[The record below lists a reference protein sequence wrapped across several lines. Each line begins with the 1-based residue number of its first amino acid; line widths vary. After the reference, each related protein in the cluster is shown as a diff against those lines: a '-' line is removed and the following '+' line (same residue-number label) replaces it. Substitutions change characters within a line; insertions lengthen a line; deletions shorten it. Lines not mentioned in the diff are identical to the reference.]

1 MKKFTLITLIVVQG
15 LCSSAQNR
23 NLLKYFIH
31 IKVDS
36 IIDTRYI
43 SRESANLCSSF
54 EDENVSDSIT
64 LKYFF
69 GNKPENLYFENELY
83 NSDEN
88 TYSYETLK
96 KIVCPLFLKTYEGNS
111 YLLCYEILNI
121 MYLSFYDAKRDIL
134 GPTYEVG
141 DYSHYVGEQMT
152 SSIVFPN
159 GYIASIEITDEG
171 IVYYRLL
178 SIDLNSKSFNLIK
191 SIEINGQNLDDKE
204 KNEKLYPIL
213 GINEKGELIK

>member
-1 MKKFTLITLIVVQG
+1 MKSLTIISLLLALS
-15 LCSSAQNR
+15 LCSMAQGR
-23 NLLKYFIH
+23 HLLQYFTQV
-31 IKVDS
+31 KNDS
-36 IIDTRYI
+36 IIYTNDLSLR
-43 SRESANLCSSF
+43 SANLCSSF

-121 MYLSFYDAKRDIL
+121 MYLSFYDAKRDII

-213 GINEKGELIK
+213 GINEMGELIK